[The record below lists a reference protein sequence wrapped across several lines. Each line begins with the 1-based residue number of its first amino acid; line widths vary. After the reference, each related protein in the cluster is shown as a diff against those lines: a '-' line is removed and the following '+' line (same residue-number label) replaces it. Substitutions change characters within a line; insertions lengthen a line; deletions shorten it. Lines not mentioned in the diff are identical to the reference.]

1 MSGEKTEQPTARKKQ
16 QARKEGNHAQSPDF
30 AAWGIVLVA
39 SFVVPMTLRNTADA
53 AAGVFQQIDEVAANP
68 DPALA
73 LKLLGSGAQ
82 AGALAFAPLAA
93 VTILI
98 VLAAAAAQGSLK
110 PASKLLMPKFKR
122 LNPAT
127 GLKRMVGG
135 HALWELVKAL
145 LKTAVLGAVAYLS
158 LRDLVPQLMAA
169 GSLPIASVLTTAGQA
184 AVSLMRWGGAAG
196 LLLAAGD
203 YAMARRRTGK
213 QLRMTKQEVKEEHK
227 RSEGDPHVKGQ
238 IRARQAQMSRNRM
251 MAEVPTADVVVVN
264 PTHVAVALRYDPS
277 RGAPR
282 VVAKGADRIAAKIR
296 EAAAEHR
303 VPMVQDIPLAR
314 SLHAGC
320 EIGQEIPPEL
330 YGAVAKVLAFIMALK
345 SKGSAAGTHKMAA

>member
-16 QARKEGNHAQSPDF
+16 ESRKEGNHAQTPDF
-30 AAWGIVLVA
+30 GAWGVVLVA
-39 SFVVPMTLRNTADA
+39 SFVVPMTLSGTADA
-53 AAGVFQQIDEVAANP
+53 AAGVLQQIDEIAADP

-73 LKLLGSGAQ
+73 LKLLGGALQ

-93 VTILI
+93 VSLLI
-98 VLAAAAAQGSLK
+98 VLAGAAAQGGLK
-110 PASKLLMPKFKR
+110 PATKLLMPKFKR
-122 LNPAT
+122 LNPAS

-145 LKTAVLGAVAYLS
+145 LKTGILGVIAYLS

-169 GSLPIASVLTTAGQA
+169 GSLPVSSILATAGDA
-184 AVSLMRWGGAAG
+184 AISLMRWGGAAG
-196 LLLAAGD
+196 LVLAAGD

-213 QLRMTKQEVKEEHK
+213 QMRMTKQEVKEEHK

-238 IRARQAQMSRNRM
+238 IRARQSQLSRNRM

-264 PTHVAVALRYDPS
+264 PTHVAVALRYDPA

-303 VPMVQDIPLAR
+303 VPMVQDVPLAR

-345 SKGSAAGTHKMAA
+345 AKGSSAGVHKMAA